1 MVWIAS
7 KVYQKHYVVVVLG
20 LNTCQVW
27 GKCVYVCLKC
37 FKIWRI
43 RKCFSELIC
52 VRREQHIETENCFC
66 SPIVK
71 NLRHHQQTFE
81 IRVWATIEIK
91 NTNQIEEETV
101 LNLCDGI
108 SLYISIMFSNSIK
121 LSKCFVNTSNIIDD
135 FDLRY
140 DLVMMKFDFYQSFN
154 WYQ

>member
-1 MVWIAS
+1 MVYIAS

-43 RKCFSELIC
+43 RKSFSELIC

-81 IRVWATIEIK
+81 IRIWATIEIK
-91 NTNQIEEETV
+91 NTNQIEEQTM
-101 LNLCDGI
+101 LNLYDGI
-108 SLYISIMFSNSIK
+108 SLYILIMTSNLIK
-121 LSKCFVNTSNIIDD
+121 LLSICCQYIEIIDD
-135 FDLRY
+135 YISKL
-140 DLVMMKFDFYQSFN
+140 
-154 WYQ
+154 W

>member
-43 RKCFSELIC
+43 RKSFSELIR

-81 IRVWATIEIK
+81 IRIWATIEIK
-91 NTNQIEEETV
+91 NTNQIEEETM

-108 SLYISIMFSNSIK
+108 SLYISIMSSNSIK
-121 LSKCFVNTSNIIDD
+121 LNRCFVNTSKIIDD
-135 FDLRY
+135 FDLIY
-140 DLVMMKFDFYQSFN
+140 VLGMIKFDFYQSFN
-154 WYQ
+154 WYY